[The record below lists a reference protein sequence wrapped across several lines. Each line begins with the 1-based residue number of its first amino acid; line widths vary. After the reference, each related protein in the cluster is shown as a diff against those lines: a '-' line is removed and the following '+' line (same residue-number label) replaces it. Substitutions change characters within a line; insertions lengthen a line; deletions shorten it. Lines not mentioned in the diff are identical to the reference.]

1 MILSNMMDLAEG
13 ALRERIAARI
23 GELRIMRGH
32 TLETLA
38 QASDVSRSMISLI
51 ERGESSPSAV
61 VLDKLARALG
71 TGLATFF
78 DPDEGDALPSPVAR
92 HEDQPCW
99 KDPDSGYRRRNVS
112 PPGVPQ
118 PMRIVDIHFPAGARV
133 TFDSPR
139 DDAVQQVWVLGGTL
153 EVTVGGERHTLHEGD
168 CLAMRLDTP
177 TAFHNPRRKA
187 ARYAVVMATDRTGQR

>member
-1 MILSNMMDLAEG
+1 MDKPAKDLG
-13 ALRERIAARI
+13 ERIALRMA
-23 GELRIMRGH
+23 ELRAARG
-32 TLETLA
+32 LSLDALA
-38 QASDVSRSMISLI
+38 GASGVSRSMISLI

-71 TGLATFF
+71 TGLAAFF
-78 DPDEGDALPSPVAR
+78 DPGAGDGPPSPVAR

-153 EVTVGGERHTLHEGD
+153 EVTVGEEQYTLH
-168 CLAMRLDTP
+168 
-177 TAFHNPRRKA
+177 
-187 ARYAVVMATDRTGQR
+187 